1 MSLKVLVSGL
11 CRLSDAVA
19 NALLHMGRLA
29 RDPVPCLA
37 GIPSSSPS
45 QLEPWRDDGLL
56 WAVPT
61 NRRTVERRMWR
72 RIGHPF
78 YKVTRKVNIK
88 SCEACGHFHLRHTI
102 CGHCYEK
109 VKQETELLRD
119 AIQNELK
126 LDPVEKEV
134 AVVYQ
139 GEPRPEL
146 PLRVVEIPRERPAWF
161 SKNLLAPENT
171 KS

>member
-1 MSLKVLVSGL
+1 MGLSPQGSISLLYAILSVDTHPGARSLVKNVMSISVSIRGF
-11 CRLSDAVA
+11 
-19 NALLHMGRLA
+19 
-29 RDPVPCLA
+29 
-37 GIPSSSPS
+37 
-45 QLEPWRDDGLL
+45 E
-56 WAVPT
+56 T
-61 NRRTVERRMWR
+61 T
-72 RIGHPF
+72 F
-78 YKVTRKVNIK
+78 YF
-88 SCEACGHFHLRHTI
+88 A
-102 CGHCYEK
+102 GHCYEK